1 MSQPDPASPP
11 NDRKAQ
17 KIVATIFYIPHS
29 PNLHPHVHSDTIL
42 TSSSQTHL
50 ASTSAANNS
59 TISFGTSNSNTGNG
73 NGNGYDYSVKS
84 SNSTSDLPAPC
95 VQPGTAPT
103 TDMDNYPLEPP
114 TPGPEPLD
122 HLYGPYVSATCL
134 THFYRMLAGIVPGF
148 NEGKCVTKPMD
159 ENISQPRVVEVTFE
173 VPPNGGS
180 TAATTTAA
188 GIADGSLDMIVD
200 SPTGA
205 MSMDAVMSM
214 PNSMSSQTHTSTTS
228 TAPSAPTQSS
238 MTSTSTSSSPPP
250 MTKPP
255 SLDEIRRDELISR
268 FEQEW
273 DVEIVFQSSSVYRT
287 HKRLAVFD
295 MDSTLIQQEV
305 IDEVARMAGVLP
317 AVAAITTRA
326 MNGDIDFEASL
337 RERCRLLKGVGAD
350 VWEKLQGSNSEGTIT
365 LTPGAVELV
374 RCLKRLGYKT
384 AVLSGGFMPMATW
397 LAEKLGLDYA
407 YANNLETKSNPN
419 NTSFF
424 STTSTSTSN
433 TVSHDLNNVDSR
445 SVTATLTGELQG
457 PIVDAARKANLV
469 RTLADKEDV
478 LLSQTLVVG
487 DGANDL
493 PMMALAGLGLAFNA
507 KSRVQMEAPAR
518 LNSRSL
524 MDVLYLLGLG
534 AAEQRELLEA

>member
-11 NDRKAQ
+11 KDRKAQ
-17 KIVATIFYIPHS
+17 KIVATIFYKPHS

-59 TISFGTSNSNTGNG
+59 TTSFGASNSNTGNS
-73 NGNGYDYSVKS
+73 NGNGYGNGYNNSIKS
-84 SNSTSDLPAPC
+84 SNSTSDLPVPC

-103 TDMDNYPLEPP
+103 TDMDSYPLEPP

-134 THFYRMLAGIVPGF
+134 THFYRMLAAIVPGF
-148 NEGKCVTKPMD
+148 EEGKCVTKIMD
-159 ENISQPRVVEVTFE
+159 ENLSQPRVVETVFE

-200 SPTGA
+200 SPTGG

-214 PNSMSSQTHTSTTS
+214 PTSMSSQTQTSMTSTV
-228 TAPSAPTQSS
+228 PSAPTQSS
-238 MTSTSTSSSPPP
+238 MTSRSTSSSPLLV
-250 MTKPP
+250 TKPP
-255 SLDEIRRDELISR
+255 SLNDIRRDELISR

-273 DVEIVFQSSSVYRT
+273 DVEIIFQSSSVYRT
-287 HKRLAVFD
+287 YKRLAIFD

-305 IDEVARMAGVLP
+305 IDEVARIAGVMP
-317 AVAAITTRA
+317 AVAAITARA
-326 MNGDIDFEASL
+326 MNGELDFEASL

-350 VWEKLQGSNSEGTIT
+350 VWEKLQGSNSKGTIT
-365 LTPGAVELV
+365 LTPGAAELV

-397 LAEKLGLDYA
+397 LAKKLDIDYA
-407 YANNLETKSNPN
+407 YANNLEANNNPN
-419 NTSFF
+419 NTS
-424 STTSTSTSN
+424 SYN
-433 TVSHDLNNVDSR
+433 
-445 SVTATLTGELQG
+445 TATLTGELQG
-457 PIVDAARKANLV
+457 PIVDATHKANLV
-469 RTLADKEDV
+469 RTIAEKEDV
-478 LLSQTLVVG
+478 LLAQTLVVG

-493 PMMALAGLGLAFNA
+493 PMMAITGLGLAFNA

-524 MDVLYLLGLG
+524 MDVLYLLGVG